1 MYQVGLRALW
11 LRRVVDGFGCADK
24 SGSSS
29 CEKVDLMPMEA
40 RSGRMVIGCWCGEA
54 LCGESLSTYDRD
66 PASSP
71 TSGPFCSRRTL
82 CSKISLTL

>member
-1 MYQVGLRALW
+1 MYQVGLRVLW
-11 LRRVVDGFGCADK
+11 LSSVVGGFECADK

-29 CEKVDLMPMEA
+29 CGKVDLMPMKA
-40 RSGRMVIGCWCGEA
+40 RSGRMVIGGWCGEA

-71 TSGPFCSRRTL
+71 TRPILFERDFVF
-82 CSKISLTL
+82 KK